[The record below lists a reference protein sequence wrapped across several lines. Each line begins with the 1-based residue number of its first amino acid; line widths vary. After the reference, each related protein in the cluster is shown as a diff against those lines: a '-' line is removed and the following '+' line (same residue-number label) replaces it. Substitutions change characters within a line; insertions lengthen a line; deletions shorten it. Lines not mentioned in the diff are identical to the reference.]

1 LKSALRAAA
10 CLAALAAVAA
20 GSGCATGGATPAAA
34 PASAARAEL
43 PRVITWD
50 CGGQRVDAWRL
61 DGAIELV
68 AGERQWRLPQVP
80 AASGARHAD
89 ATSWFWSKGQASA
102 LLSLDGSPA
111 IDCAPSAEPSAWAA
125 AAARGM
131 RLRAL
136 GAEPDWVLEYTP
148 GDQFVFTR
156 RDGESLRLPAAGG
169 GSTPARGA
177 ADGRTIEVETLPGPC
192 GDGMSDLAYEFGVRV
207 RIDGGAPL
215 AGCGRALY

>member
-1 LKSALRAAA
+1 MKSALRAAA
-10 CLAALAAVAA
+10 CLAALAAVAL
-20 GSGCATGGATPAAA
+20 GSGCAPGGAA
-34 PASAARAEL
+34 PAPAARMEL
-43 PRVITWD
+43 PRVVTWD

-89 ATSWFWSKGQASA
+89 ATSSFWSKGHSSA
-102 LLSLDGSPA
+102 LLSLDGRPA
-111 IDCAPSAEPSAWAA
+111 VACVPAAEPSAWAA

-156 RDGESLRLPAAGG
+156 RDGDSLRLPAAGG

-192 GDGMSDLAYEFGVRV
+192 SDGMSDLAHEFGVRV

-215 AGCGRALY
+215 AGCGRALF